1 MVRRG
6 DVEREKRE
14 TRWKRWGWGDL
25 EVEFGDGSRPSYLT
39 CICGYSRSTLTKPC
53 MLGVAVSSRFEP
65 LTNCFQECSL
75 IRFYR
80 RI

>member
-14 TRWKRWGWGDL
+14 TRWKRWGWGDW

-39 CICGYSRSTLTKPC
+39 T
-53 MLGVAVSSRFEP
+53 
-65 LTNCFQECSL
+65 
-75 IRFYR
+75 
-80 RI
+80 